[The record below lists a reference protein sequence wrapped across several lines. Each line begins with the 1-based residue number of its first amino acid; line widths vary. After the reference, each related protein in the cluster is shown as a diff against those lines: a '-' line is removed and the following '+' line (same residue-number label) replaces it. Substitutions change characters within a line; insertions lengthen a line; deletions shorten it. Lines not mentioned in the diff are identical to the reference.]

1 MSRPPWMSRGLWFA
15 QRRNRR
21 GRPVTLSTYDE
32 LTAWAVALLKADIR
46 IVEGPGL
53 LAAFRKVTHIKPFY
67 VPPLFERRE
76 VKP

>member
-1 MSRPPWMSRGLWFA
+1 MKRPPWMSRGLWFA

-21 GRPVTLSTYDE
+21 GRPITLRTFDE
-32 LTAWAVALLKADIR
+32 MTARVLGGKPR
-46 IVEGPGL
+46 IEDLANQPGL
-53 LAAFRKVTHIKPFY
+53 FAAFSKITHIEPFY